1 MYINNNII
9 KILNYTIII
18 DIFKKVLNQKL
29 KINRILSF
37 IKCTIKILLIIMNFN
52 IYFKIKIFINY

>member
-18 DIFKKVLNQKL
+18 DIFKKILNQKL